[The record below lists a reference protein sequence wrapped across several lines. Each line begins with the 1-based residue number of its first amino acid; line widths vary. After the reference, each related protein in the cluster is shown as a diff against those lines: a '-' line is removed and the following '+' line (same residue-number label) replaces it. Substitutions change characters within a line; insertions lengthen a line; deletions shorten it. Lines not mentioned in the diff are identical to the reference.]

1 MAKKILVTGG
11 AGYIGSHAVRHLLD
25 HGYTVTVLDN
35 LSHGH
40 AAAVDPRAK
49 LVRGSTG
56 DSELVKE
63 TLRSHSIEAV
73 MHFAA
78 DIEVGESVTDPGKY
92 YENNFSNALKL
103 LSSMREVEVKK
114 IVFSSTAAVYGN
126 PDKTPI
132 EEDQARNPINP
143 YGRSKMM
150 TEMAIE

>member
-1 MAKKILVTGG
+1 MGKKILVTGG

-25 HGYTVTVLDN
+25 SGHEVTVLDN

-49 LVRGSTG
+49 LVKGSTG

-63 TLRSHSIEAV
+63 TLRAHSIEAV

-103 LSSMREVEVKK
+103 LAAMRDTGVRKM
-114 IVFSSTAAVYGN
+114 VFSSTAAVYGN
-126 PDKTPI
+126 PEKTPI
-132 EEDQARNPINP
+132 EEDQTRSPINP
-143 YGRSKMM
+143 YGRSK
-150 TEMAIE
+150 